1 MNLETFSRLVPDSL
15 LDCSGEVF
23 YSGRA
28 AFSGSRDVYL
38 LGYNPGSDPSVE
50 RQAGDELNTVRSS
63 IEKACSW
70 SSERFSLY
78 YEEWEKGRSQTMQR
92 GIERFFAETGLDPY
106 LTPSSNCIFV
116 RSPDIGSMPRA
127 TRRGLEDACWQF
139 HQAVIEQLGVKAIL
153 CMGRD
158 AYEAVCRHFRVTE
171 QVDEEP
177 DGWRPPRMHRA
188 FSTKSGM
195 LICKLTHPSRGHWQI
210 ERNNP
215 APLVRRVLGIHHE
228 GREEGLG
235 FAGRA
240 NRTDAPGG
248 GAAWPRR
255 EARTHTSGRGS
266 TMEHYL
272 HSMYAEG

>member
-1 MNLETFSRLVPDSL
+1 MNLKTFSRLVPDSL

-23 YSGRA
+23 YSGGA

-63 IEKACSW
+63 IEKACNW
-70 SSERFSLY
+70 SSDRFSLY
-78 YEEWEKGRSQTMQR
+78 FEEWEKGRSQTMQR
-92 GIERFFAETGLDPY
+92 GIERFFAKSGLDPC

-116 RSPDIGSMPRA
+116 RSPDIRSMPKA
-127 TRRGLEDACWQF
+127 TRQGLEDACWQF

-153 CMGRD
+153 CMGGD
-158 AYEAVCRHFRVTE
+158 AYEAVRRRFRITN

-188 FSTKSGM
+188 FTTKSGM
-195 LICKLTHPSRGHWQI
+195 LIFKLTHPSRGHWQI

-215 APLVRRVLGIHHE
+215 ARLVRRVLGIHDDME
-228 GREEGLG
+228 SPSNGRVE
-235 FAGRA
+235 
-240 NRTDAPGG
+240 
-248 GAAWPRR
+248 
-255 EARTHTSGRGS
+255 
-266 TMEHYL
+266 
-272 HSMYAEG
+272 